1 MATIGLHEKNIE
13 QASPLRLT
21 ALLALA
27 QNNEQVLDTQPLYDR
42 SLEMENVVVL
52 NRAMKHPEHFG
63 LNPGT
68 KQIIWNHR
76 NPVGRTARARKFL
89 HEQDAEEKKN
99 LITIAREAILNLQ
112 KTGSIST
119 RAYSGLD
126 EEFCVGL
133 QFIGNRNYPISAL
146 SLLLNFQAFINETN
160 YEFYRNSRQLEEPD
174 LLMVYDP
181 DWSHPKYEGGLVIID
196 RASKTIFVLGLPYFG
211 EIKKGFL
218 TLIWH
223 TAISEKIPGTEIR
236 RFLPIH
242 GSICVINGKTVII
255 IALSGSGKSS
265 LSKNAESIAHDDA
278 FVVSMVTGK
287 AIILEPT
294 FFNKTDGDN
303 MGDETTERGLIF
315 YNMGIVDVGDGIDV
329 VPKDRLVANGR
340 VIQERPANAV
350 NGYDRVD
357 IVSLVMKDDTLP
369 PITLINNS
377 ALFVAFGAS
386 LMTKRSLAEALKS
399 VEEQFKLVIE
409 PFAQP
414 FRAWRLNTE
423 CRMFQLFLELFN
435 PTTVILNTGDF
446 MGNDIELVL
455 SRDVILP
462 SLTKEQLEF
471 VPWRIVPGKMVSLLK
486 KGTLNHGYDKK
497 FSPKLSEKEYVARLV
512 SRMQSRI
519 DYLTALREKNK
530 LHADFVDP
538 LVQVRIALDEFLQR
552 DPIAGDFSWT
562 DEDLKKLRQ
571 P

>member
-1 MATIGLHEKNIE
+1 MATIGLHEKSIE
-13 QASPLRLT
+13 RSSPLRLT
-21 ALLALA
+21 ALMALA
-27 QNNEQVLDTQPLYDR
+27 KNNEQILDPQTFYDQ
-42 SLEMENVVVL
+42 SLEMDNVIAL
-52 NRAMKHPEHFG
+52 HRSMKHPEEFG
-63 LNPGT
+63 LKPGT

-76 NPVGRTARARKFL
+76 NPVGRTALARKFW
-89 HEQDAEEKKN
+89 HAQDAEAKKN
-99 LITIAREAILNLQ
+99 LATIAREAVLGLQ

-133 QFIGNRNYPISAL
+133 QFIGNRNYPVAAL
-146 SLLLNFQAFINETN
+146 SLLLNFQAFINEVHH
-160 YEFYRNSRQLEEPD
+160 EFYNNSRMLEEPD
-174 LLMVYDP
+174 ILMVYDP
-181 DWSHPKYEGGLVIID
+181 DWIHPQYEGGLVIID
-196 RASKTIFVLGLPYFG
+196 RDSKTIFVLGLPYFG
-211 EIKKGFL
+211 EIKKGCL

-223 TAISEKIPGTEIR
+223 MAISERISGTQIR

-242 GSICVINGKTVII
+242 GSISETNGKTVVI

-265 LSKNAESIAHDDA
+265 LSKNAQSIAHDDA
-278 FVVSMVTGK
+278 FVVSMVTGRV
-287 AIILEPT
+287 IILEPT
-294 FFNKTDGDN
+294 FFNKTDGDR

-315 YNMGIVDVGDGIDV
+315 YNMGIVDVEHGTDV
-329 VPKDRLVANGR
+329 VPGDRLVANGR

-369 PITLINNS
+369 PISLINNP

-386 LMTKRSLAEALKS
+386 LMTKRTLAEALKS

-423 CRMFQLFLELFN
+423 CRMFQLFLELFK

-446 MGNDIELVL
+446 LGNDIDLIL

-471 VPWRIVPGKMVSLLK
+471 TPWRIVPGKMVALVK
-486 KGTLNHGYDKK
+486 KGTLEHGYDKK
-497 FSPKLSEKEYVARLV
+497 FAPKISDEEYVARFV

-519 DYLTALREKNK
+519 DYLTDMRDKNQV
-530 LHADFVDP
+530 HADFVDP
-538 LVQVRIALDEFLQR
+538 LIQVRIALDEFLQR

-562 DEDLKKLRQ
+562 DEDLKQLGQ